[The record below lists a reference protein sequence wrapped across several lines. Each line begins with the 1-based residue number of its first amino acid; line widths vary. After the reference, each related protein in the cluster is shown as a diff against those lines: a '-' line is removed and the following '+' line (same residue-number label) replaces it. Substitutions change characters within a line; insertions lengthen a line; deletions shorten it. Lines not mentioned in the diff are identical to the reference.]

1 MCSYAPK
8 IDKSFSMENA
18 DPQDDRPWR
27 AGRACFGG
35 GSGLYFVTVARLL
48 ALAGTVLVCLSLL
61 GFVSAIAATSA
72 LEPVTIQ
79 LRWSH
84 KFQFAGYC
92 AALEK
97 GFYAAESLDV
107 SLREAVPGQD
117 RIAPYWRGGPNT
129 AWGMPGS

>member
-1 MCSYAPK
+1 M
-8 IDKSFSMENA
+8 
-18 DPQDDRPWR
+18 
-27 AGRACFGG
+27 
-35 GSGLYFVTVARLL
+35 
-48 ALAGTVLVCLSLL
+48 
-61 GFVSAIAATSA
+61 AATPA

-84 KFQFAGYC
+84 QFQFAGYY

-97 GFYAAESLDV
+97 GFYAAEGLDV

-117 RIAPYWRGGPNT
+117 RIAPALEGPPNT